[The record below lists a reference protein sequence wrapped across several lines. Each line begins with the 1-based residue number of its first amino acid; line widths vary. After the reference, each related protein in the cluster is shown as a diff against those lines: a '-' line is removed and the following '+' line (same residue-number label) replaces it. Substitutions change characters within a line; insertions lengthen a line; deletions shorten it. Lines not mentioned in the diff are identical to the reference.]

1 MLSGHGARAGEQE
14 VPAADDKF
22 TYPKVC
28 REIIKAGLDTQ
39 CKPSDR
45 SISRIPAPG
54 PSRLTIC

>member
-39 CKPSDR
+39 CKPLYKS
-45 SISRIPAPG
+45 
-54 PSRLTIC
+54 T

>member
-28 REIIKAGLDTQ
+28 GEIIKAGLDTQ
-39 CKPSDR
+39 YKPLYKS
-45 SISRIPAPG
+45 
-54 PSRLTIC
+54 T